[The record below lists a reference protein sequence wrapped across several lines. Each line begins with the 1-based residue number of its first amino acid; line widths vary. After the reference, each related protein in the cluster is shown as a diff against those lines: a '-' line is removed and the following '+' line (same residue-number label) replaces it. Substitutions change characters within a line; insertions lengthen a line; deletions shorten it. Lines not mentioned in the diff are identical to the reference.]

1 MIPIWCLLHIPKNT
15 KLTYRLLSKI
25 YCRKNAASSENKYS
39 FIFENEVTDCAKKE
53 QVVIIRRFVDKNK
66 VTRDELVS
74 FLECKNGLI
83 TAWLYKIIIK
93 YFGSV
98 GLDIL
103 NLNLAGTG

>member
-1 MIPIWCLLHIPKNT
+1 M
-15 KLTYRLLSKI
+15 
-25 YCRKNAASSENKYS
+25 
-39 FIFENEVTDCAKKE
+39 
-53 QVVIIRRFVDKNK
+53 VIIRRFIDKNK

-83 TAWLYKIIIK
+83 TAGLYKIIIK

>member
-1 MIPIWCLLHIPKNT
+1 M
-15 KLTYRLLSKI
+15 
-25 YCRKNAASSENKYS
+25 
-39 FIFENEVTDCAKKE
+39 
-53 QVVIIRRFVDKNK
+53 VIIRRFIDKNK

-83 TAWLYKIIIK
+83 TAGLYKIIIK

-103 NLNLAGTG
+103 NLNLAGGR